1 MINLKK
7 KKILKIFLWSPMLSN
22 VGTNT
27 AMNGIAQSLTK
38 YSNSKIYFLDILVEF
53 SRFNDGKNFYLRF
66 LKINHIVPNTGKV
79 SKLLILFF
87 SILSIPFLIRQI
99 ISKKPDIIISG
110 LVGFV
115 PSLMK
120 YFFRDLIII
129 NSIQGYP
136 KFSFLRKIIWSIFYK
151 KSDYLITMTKKT
163 KYEIQSIIGI
173 NEDKIFVIENPV
185 LSKNIRKLSNENIN
199 NEEKF
204 IFKKKVFCAIGRL
217 THQKNFLKLLE
228 YISEINNLIQIDFNL
243 IIIGDGEQK
252 KELADFIKEK
262 NLNNC
267 YLLGFKKNPYK
278 YLVRSDLY
286 ISTSRWEEPG
296 HTLLEAGYLNV
307 PILSSDCPNGPNE
320 IIQNNFNGIK
330 YKLDNNVDFMRKFN
344 EFLNLDDD
352 TKYLLS
358 LNMKKSVINYSQY
371 RFSKNFFKIFKLS
384 S

>member
-1 MINLKK
+1 
-7 KKILKIFLWSPMLSN
+7 MLSN

-27 AMNGIAQSLTK
+27 AMHGIAKSIQK
-38 YSNSKIYFLDILVEF
+38 YSDSKIYFVDILGEF
-53 SRFNDGKNFYLRF
+53 SKFNDGKNSYIRF
-66 LKINHIVPNTGKV
+66 LKINHIIPNTGKI
-79 SKLLILFF
+79 SKFLILFF
-87 SILSIPFLIRQI
+87 SILSIPFLIKQI

-120 YFFRDLIII
+120 YFFKNLIII

-136 KFSFLRKIIWSIFYK
+136 KFNFLRKLIWKIFYK

-163 KYEIQSIIGI
+163 KQELKSIIGI
-173 NEDKIFVIENPV
+173 NEKKIFVIENPV
-185 LSKNIRKLSNENIN
+185 ISGNIRKLSNDNIDY
-199 NEEKF
+199 EEKF

-217 THQKNFLKLLE
+217 TYQKNFLELLK
-228 YISEINNLIQIDFNL
+228 YINEINNLIKVDFNL
-243 IIIGDGEQK
+243 IIIGDGEEK
-252 KELADFIKEK
+252 KMLQNYIERN

-267 YLLGFKKNPYK
+267 FLLGFKNNPYK

-320 IIQNNFNGIK
+320 IMHNKFNGLK
-330 YKLDNNVDFMRKFN
+330 YELGNKSDFMEKFQ
-344 EFLNLDDD
+344 EFINIDEVK
-352 TKYLLS
+352 KYSLS
-358 LNMKKSVINYSQY
+358 LNMKKSIINYTQF
-371 RFSKNFFKIFKLS
+371 RFSKNFFKIFE
-384 S
+384 